1 MKFLLDTHILV
12 WWFER
17 SPKLTTRQQEILN
30 QASGDSPLL
39 VSDITLWEIATLFSL
54 GRLTFALP
62 MEEWLDKATAAPLV
76 EKCRITSDVARRVAN
91 LPDTF
96 HRDPAD
102 RIIVST
108 ACSLGATLVTADKKI
123 IDSNLVKTI

>member
-1 MKFLLDTHILV
+1 MRFLLDTHILL

-17 SPKLTTRQQEILN
+17 NPRLTDEQREVLER
-30 QASGDSPLL
+30 ASVEAPLL
-39 VSDITLWEIATLFSL
+39 LSDISLWEIATLFSL
-54 GRLTFALP
+54 GRLKFDMPL
-62 MEEWLDKATAAPLV
+62 EEWLSRATAAPLV
-76 EKCRITSDVARRVAN
+76 EKYRITPDIARQVAQ

-108 ACSLGATLVTADKKI
+108 ARTTGATLLTADKKI
-123 IDSNLVKTI
+123 IESKLVSTL